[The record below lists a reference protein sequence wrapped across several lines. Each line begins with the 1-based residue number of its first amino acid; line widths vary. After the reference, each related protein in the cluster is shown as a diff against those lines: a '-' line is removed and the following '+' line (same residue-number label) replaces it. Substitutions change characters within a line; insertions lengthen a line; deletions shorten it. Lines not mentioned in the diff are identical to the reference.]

1 MSSPAIPKNIQAQVE
16 NIVAEFNRAHFHQ
29 PERGYQAHFR
39 GRFLYLDRCDL
50 GEPFQVCRLAY
61 QGKMDDWDFAIYRHS
76 RERYDPEE
84 WFFPGSQL
92 VNGTIQGAMEAGLA
106 AYPVLQDTPRGKI
119 LRTVFRTLTR
129 RR

>member
-1 MSSPAIPKNIQAQVE
+1 
-16 NIVAEFNRAHFHQ
+16 
-29 PERGYQAHFR
+29 
-39 GRFLYLDRCDL
+39 
-50 GEPFQVCRLAY
+50 
-61 QGKMDDWDFAIYRHS
+61 MDDWDFAIYRHS

-119 LRTVFRTLTR
+119 LRMVFRALTR